1 MTLFLL
7 TKISRSTIEEMTTQE
22 EVIVVRGDS
31 MVGEDTTKVDSKT
44 IHPED
49 QDVGVVIKMV
59 T

>member
-1 MTLFLL
+1 MEAT
-7 TKISRSTIEEMTTQE
+7 TTQE
-22 EVIVVRGDS
+22 EVIEVGGDS
-31 MVGEDTTKVDSKT
+31 MVEKDTTKANSKT

>member
-1 MTLFLL
+1 MA
-7 TKISRSTIEEMTTQE
+7 TQE
-22 EVIVVRGDS
+22 EVIEVRGDS

-44 IHPED
+44 THLEG